1 MADLIP
7 IRKVIFVCAALLG
20 VAGLTG
26 CDEHAQN
33 KMWARIQSIEVDAR
47 EHKDAPA
54 DPRKLSPKD
63 ISLAV
68 KTAKDLTVN
77 DDGLF
82 DRKREEKLEFAVV
95 DPLDVPRP
103 DGEPLDARPSGVIF
117 DLAQIA
123 RELPDIPVGDAAR
136 EAVRASAAVAAPEVA
151 ARVAAPEAAAAKT
164 APEAAAAKTAMVKNI
179 QVGSFGTLLAA
190 KQAWETLRDT
200 YPAAE
205 GMKPSYEKVVTGSGK
220 SLVRLKVGPVK
231 SEAQARGL
239 CNALDVR
246 DSWCARAG

>member
-1 MADLIP
+1 MADLMP
-7 IRKVIFVCAALLG
+7 PRKVIILCAALMG

-26 CDEHAQN
+26 CDDRAQN
-33 KMWARIQSIEVDAR
+33 KMWARIQAIEVDAR
-47 EHKDAPA
+47 AVKDTPA
-54 DPRKLSPKD
+54 DPRKVSPKD

-82 DRKREEKLEFAVV
+82 DRKRDRLEIAVV
-95 DPLDVPRP
+95 DPLDIQRP
-103 DGEPLDARPSGVIF
+103 DGAPLDARPSGVVF
-117 DLAQIA
+117 DLSQVA
-123 RELPDIPVGDAAR
+123 RELPDIPVAAVAR
-136 EAVRASAAVAAPEVA
+136 EAIRASAAVAAPEVA
-151 ARVAAPEAAAAKT
+151 KAAMPEGATEAAVPEVAKVAA
-164 APEAAAAKTAMVKNI
+164 KNI

-190 KQAWETLRDT
+190 RQAWESLRDT

-205 GMKPSYEKVVTGSGK
+205 GLKPSYEKVVTQSGK

-231 SEAQARGL
+231 TEAQARGL
-239 CNALDVR
+239 CDALDVR

>member
-1 MADLIP
+1 MGA
-7 IRKVIFVCAALLG
+7 
-20 VAGLTG
+20 AGLTG
-26 CDEHAQN
+26 CDDRAQN
-33 KMWARIQSIEVDAR
+33 KMWARIQAIEVDAR
-47 EHKDAPA
+47 EVKDTPT

-82 DRKREEKLEFAVV
+82 DRKRDNKLQIAVV

-103 DGEPLDARPSGVIF
+103 EGAPLDARPSGVVF
-117 DLAQIA
+117 DLAQVA
-123 RELPDIPVGDAAR
+123 KELPDIPVADVAR
-136 EAVRASAAVAAPEVA
+136 EAVRASAAVSAPEVA
-151 ARVAAPEAAAAKT
+151 KAATSEAVAKT
-164 APEAAAAKTAMVKNI
+164 AAADPAVKAAKNI

-190 KQAWETLRDT
+190 QQAWESLRDT

-205 GMKPSYEKVVTGSGK
+205 GLRPSYEKVVTQSGK

-231 SEAQARGL
+231 TDAQARGL
-239 CNALDVR
+239 CDALDVR

>member
-1 MADLIP
+1 M
-7 IRKVIFVCAALLG
+7 CAALVG

-26 CDEHAQN
+26 CDDRAQN
-33 KMWARIQSIEVDAR
+33 KMWASIQAIEVDAR
-47 EHKDAPA
+47 EHKDTPA

-82 DRKREEKLEFAVV
+82 DRKRDTKLEIAVV

-103 DGEPLDARPSGVIF
+103 EGAPLDARPSGVVF
-117 DLAQIA
+117 DLAQVA
-123 RELPDIPVGDAAR
+123 RELPDIPVADVAR

-151 ARVAAPEAAAAKT
+151 KAATSQVVTKT
-164 APEAAAAKTAMVKNI
+164 ATPEVAVKAAKNI

-190 KQAWETLRDT
+190 QQAWETLRDT

-205 GMKPSYEKVVTGSGK
+205 GLKPSYEKVVTGSGK

-231 SEAQARGL
+231 SDAQARGL
-239 CNALDVR
+239 CDALDVR